1 MLNERDITK
10 AKFDDLM
17 RKHMDSRVAYG
28 LEKDQKGEHF
38 TLIEPAR
45 LPEKPFRPNRRAI
58 MLIGLTLGIGAGIA
72 LASLREFGDDSIRSS
87 DWLTMAT
94 DFPVLA
100 GIPEIITQNDIVRR
114 RVRKIALLIVTLGFI
129 AIGLVIFH
137 FQVMD
142 LNIFWAKVM
151 QKLAM

>member
-1 MLNERDITK
+1 
-10 AKFDDLM
+10 
-17 RKHMDSRVAYG
+17 
-28 LEKDQKGEHF
+28 
-38 TLIEPAR
+38 
-45 LPEKPFRPNRRAI
+45 

-72 LASLREFGDDSIRSS
+72 LASLREFSDDSIRSS
-87 DWLTMAT
+87 DRLTMAT

-100 GIPEIITQNDIVRR
+100 GIPTIITQNDIKRR
-114 RVRKIALLIVTLGFI
+114 RIRKIALLIVTLGLI
-129 AIGLVIFH
+129 AAGLVIFH